1 MKKAIKNF
9 LPTAEAIQRLLYP
22 YAEVIVHDVTQNKIA
37 AIYNPFSKRRVGD
50 PSLLEQDGLQLLND
64 YVGPYE
70 KTNWNGNKIKSVSSM
85 IRDEN
90 HNVVGMLCINLDVS
104 VMEKFN
110 EFLQQFLQCAQFIA
124 KPEPLFKDD
133 WQERI
138 NTYIHHYLNEHQL
151 LLDSLNRKEKKALI
165 DHLYA
170 IGTFSGKNAAHYIAQ
185 ILNVSRATI
194 YNYLHQSSGEK

>member
-1 MKKAIKNF
+1 
-9 LPTAEAIQRLLYP
+9 
-22 YAEVIVHDVTQNKIA
+22 
-37 AIYNPFSKRRVGD
+37 
-50 PSLLEQDGLQLLND
+50 
-64 YVGPYE
+64 
-70 KTNWNGNKIKSVSSM
+70 M

-151 LLDSLNRKEKKALI
+151 LLDSLNRKEKKP
-165 DHLYA
+165 
-170 IGTFSGKNAAHYIAQ
+170 
-185 ILNVSRATI
+185 
-194 YNYLHQSSGEK
+194 